1 LRYGIDQVNKNP
13 WWEGNP
19 TRGTPTMTDNDIEY
33 GHKTIK
39 APSETLRKD
48 IRTFFQ
54 GSSVTKQ
61 ATPFSIA
68 QVVQDLVR
76 GLLR

>member
-1 LRYGIDQVNKNP
+1 
-13 WWEGNP
+13 
-19 TRGTPTMTDNDIEY
+19 MTDNDIEY